1 MILDRFRLDGRVAVV
16 TGAGRGIGAACAL
29 ALAEAGADVVV
40 AARTEEQL
48 RTVAGQVAAAGRRAE
63 VVVGDLSEPEAAA
76 ALADVA
82 RNAFGRL
89 DVVVNNH
96 GGWMPRSFLD
106 VSPGHLERAFR
117 YNVGTAHAL
126 LRAAVPHMVASGGGS
141 AVNISS
147 MTARVAPRG
156 FVAYGTA
163 KAALSHYTRLAA
175 ADLAPHVRVN
185 AIAVGTV
192 ATSATELVVQDDEA
206 RRLVESST
214 LVRRMGTPEDI
225 AAAVLFLTAD
235 AGSFVSGKVFEV
247 DGGADR
253 PQVDLGIPDVAIPG

>member
-1 MILDRFRLDGRVAVV
+1 VILDRFRLDGRVAVV
-16 TGAGRGIGAACAL
+16 TGAGRGIGAACAM
-29 ALAEAGADVVV
+29 AMAEAGADVVI
-40 AARTEEQL
+40 AARTEAQL
-48 RTVAGQVAAAGRRAE
+48 QQVADAVAATGRTAE
-63 VVVGDLSEPEAAA
+63 VAVADLSEPEACAELAA
-76 ALADVA
+76 VA
-82 RNAFGRL
+82 ERRFGRL

-96 GGWMPRSFLD
+96 GGWMPRGFTD

-126 LRAAVPHMVASGGGS
+126 LRAAVPLMLRGGAGA

-175 ADLAPHVRVN
+175 ADLAPRIRVN

-192 ATSATELVVQDDEA
+192 ATSATEIVVQDDDA
-206 RRLVESST
+206 RRMVEAST
-214 LVRRMGTPEDI
+214 LVRRMGQPEDI
-225 AAAVLFLTAD
+225 AAAALFLASD
-235 AGSFVSGKVFEV
+235 AGSFVSGKVLEV
-247 DGGADR
+247 DGGAER
-253 PQVDLGIPDVAIPG
+253 PQVDLAIPDL